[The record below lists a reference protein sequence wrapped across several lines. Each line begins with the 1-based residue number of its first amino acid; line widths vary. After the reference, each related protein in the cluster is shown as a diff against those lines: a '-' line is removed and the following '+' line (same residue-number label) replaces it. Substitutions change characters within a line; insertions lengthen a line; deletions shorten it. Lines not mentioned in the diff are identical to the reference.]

1 MQMNFGE
8 PLAVLVIVAAFLG
21 IGRGAERLFGFPF
34 DRTGA
39 VFWLIAGWAFMTLAG
54 VIAALGNF
62 AVPNLSLA
70 VVIAG
75 DCAFF
80 IFGIGD
86 KNFRRTIPVFAL
98 ALLLLSPLLRFAA
111 ETPATIFDEFGQWLP
126 NARFLYEHR
135 HFPTAADPNLW
146 SFKPGYPPAMPIVI
160 AAGSFLTN
168 SLSETTGKLLTI
180 VIGTGFGL
188 ILADLLTP
196 RFGRWPAL
204 VAGVALAT
212 VLNPFFDPRIAL
224 TSYADAPTGFVL
236 AATIFAVWNAVMRP
250 NVVWLWR
257 TAICVVLLILLRET
271 NIVPVAGLFCGV
283 AVLRRQVPA
292 GKLAILIALS
302 AAIPLLAWRIYLH
315 IAEIPP
321 AMTIRSMGLWDWDA
335 PVTVLRTLLLDRL
348 SGNPLLGGAAVLSI
362 AVVIFAGWRFLRHS
376 GREVTA
382 LILLLGAV
390 AVAWLGFLAFAYIAV
405 FSAPEV
411 AHASSAWR
419 YVSQLGPGIL
429 LALAAGF
436 GKAVPVGQGRKS
448 IALGVAIL
456 LIVFQCATWGY
467 WRLDCRYAD
476 VVSVRLIARGLLAS
490 AAIGD
495 APLTVVNP
503 VDGPAYAVQLDY
515 DLHRP
520 AGRST
525 GAATLDGA
533 AADGAILDLTPV
545 DRAAAYAAR
554 QSPAVSLFRRQGG
567 ALIPVMTLPAQQIDI
582 K

>member
-1 MQMNFGE
+1 M
-8 PLAVLVIVAAFLG
+8 A
-21 IGRGAERLFGFPF
+21 
-34 DRTGA
+34 
-39 VFWLIAGWAFMTLAG
+39 LAG
-54 VIAALGNF
+54 TTAALGNF
-62 AVPNLSLA
+62 AVPDLSLA
-70 VVIAG
+70 VTIAG
-75 DCAFF
+75 GCAFA

-86 KNFRRTIPVFAL
+86 KNFRRTIPVFLL
-98 ALLLLSPLLRFAA
+98 ALLFLSPLLRFAA

-126 NARFLYEHR
+126 NARFLYEHG
-135 HFPTAADPNLW
+135 HFPAASDPNLW
-146 SFKPGYPPAMPIVI
+146 SFKPGYPPAMPMVI

-180 VIGTGFGL
+180 VLGAGFGL

-212 VLNPFFDPRIAL
+212 IFNPFFDPRIAL

-236 AATIFAVWNAVMRP
+236 AATIFAAWNALMRP
-250 NVVWLWR
+250 NGVWLWR
-257 TAICVVLLILLRET
+257 TATGVLLLVLLRET

-283 AVLRRQVPA
+283 ALLRKRGPA
-292 GKLAILIALS
+292 AKLAILIALA

-321 AMTIRSMGLWDWDA
+321 AMTVRPIGAWDWNA

-348 SGNPLLGGAAVLSI
+348 SGNPLLGGAAFISIVVL
-362 AVVIFAGWRFLRHS
+362 IFAGWRFLRHS

-390 AVAWLGFLAFAYIAV
+390 AVTWLGFLAFAYIAV

-411 AHASSAWR
+411 ARASSAWR

-429 LALAAGF
+429 LTLSAGF
-436 GKAVPVGQGRKS
+436 GKTVPAAQGRRA
-448 IALGVAIL
+448 IAVGGAL
-456 LIVFQCATWGY
+456 LMIVFQCVTWTY
-467 WRLDCRYAD
+467 WRLDYRYAD

-490 AAIGD
+490 GAVGD

-503 VDGPAYAVQLDY
+503 VEGPAYAVQLDY

-520 AGRST
+520 AGSST
-525 GAATLDGA
+525 AVPTLDEAG
-533 AADGAILDLTPV
+533 ADGLILDLTPV
-545 DRAAAYAAR
+545 DRAAAHVAR

-567 ALIPVMTLPAQQIDI
+567 ALIPVITLPPQQIDI
-582 K
+582 R